1 MTSNESQ
8 SLADALPPAVEI
20 QADVDRALSEDI
32 GPGDATADLLDAAAT
47 ATAVLTCREDA
58 VLCGTAWFDAAFRTL
73 DPNVDIA
80 WSLHD
85 GDRIAAGSAICRLAG
100 KARALVTAER
110 TALNF
115 LQLLSSTA
123 TVTARY
129 ADALAGTRTRILDT
143 RKTLPGLR
151 RAQKYAVRCG
161 GGTNHRIG
169 LFDAMMLKEN
179 HIIAAGGIRP
189 AVEAARRI
197 HPALPLIVEVETM
210 AELAEAIDAGAD
222 RALLDNFTPAMLA
235 EAVTYTDGRM
245 SLEVSGNVELATLR
259 DIAETGVDFISSGAL
274 TKHVRAIDLSLRL
287 DVQPGVLSAAGA
299 GRPAR

>member
-1 MTSNESQ
+1 MSPADPRHLAEALPTPDEI
-8 SLADALPPAVEI
+8 LADVER
-20 QADVDRALSEDI
+20 AFAEDV
-32 GPGDATADLLDAAAT
+32 GPGDATADLLDATAT

-58 VLCGTAWFDAAFRTL
+58 VLCGAAWFEACFRKL
-73 DPNVDIA
+73 DPDVRVEWLA
-80 WSLHD
+80 HD
-85 GDRIAAGSAICRLAG
+85 GDRVAAGATVCRLAG

-110 TALNF
+110 SALNF

-129 ADALAGTRTRILDT
+129 VDALAGTRTRILDT
-143 RKTLPGLR
+143 RKTIPGLR

-189 AVEAARRI
+189 AVRAARMI

-210 AELAEAIDAGAD
+210 DELAEAIAASAD
-222 RALLDNFTPAMLA
+222 RALLDNFTPAMLK
-235 EAVTYTDGRM
+235 EAVDYTAGRIP
-245 SLEVSGNVELATLR
+245 LEVSGNVELDTVRA
-259 DIAETGVDFISSGAL
+259 IAETGVDFISSGAL

-287 DVQPGVLSAAGA
+287 DVKH
-299 GRPAR
+299 

>member
-1 MTSNESQ
+1 MTSHAPQ
-8 SLADALPPAVEI
+8 HLAAALPPTDEI
-20 QADVDRALSEDI
+20 LADVERAFAEDI

-58 VLCGTAWFDAAFRTL
+58 VLCGTAWFDASFRQL
-73 DPNVDIA
+73 DPEVHIA
-80 WSLHD
+80 WLAHD
-85 GDRIAAGSAICRLAG
+85 GDRVAAGTAICRLAG

-129 ADALAGTRTRILDT
+129 VDAIAGTTTRVLDT

-189 AVEAARRI
+189 AVTAARLI
-197 HPALPLIVEVETM
+197 HPTLPLIVEVETM
-210 AELAEAIDAGAD
+210 DELSEAIAAGAD
-222 RALLDNFTPAMLA
+222 RALLDNFTPAMLS
-235 EAVTYTDGRM
+235 EAVAYTAGRIP
-245 SLEVSGNVELATLR
+245 LEVSGNVELDTIRA
-259 DIAETGVDFISSGAL
+259 IAETGVDFISSGAL
-274 TKHVRAIDLSLRL
+274 TKNVRAVDLSLRL
-287 DVQPGVLSAAGA
+287 DVKHPVA
-299 GRPAR
+299 